1 LEQSTQKKSPW
12 KWFHQ
17 TARNVY
23 DGPVPAADSE
33 PNSSAFPAGAGQF
46 ATTHWSVVLAAK
58 EGDSRSV
65 QDALE
70 KLCRTYWYPL
80 YAYLRRR
87 GFGEHDAQDLTQ
99 GFLAQLLERRSI
111 QGVERDKGKF
121 RSFLLA
127 SLNYFLADERDRAN
141 AQKRGGGRQVLSL
154 DAHEAEQRYRLE
166 PVDERSPEKIFE
178 HHWAMT
184 LLDQVLA
191 RLGQEFTNA
200 GKRELFERLQT
211 FLVEGTG
218 DKTFAEVAQ
227 EVDMTEEAVK
237 KAAQRMRRRYH
248 QLFREEIAQTVASPA
263 EVDEELRH
271 LCQVLSG

>member
-1 LEQSTQKKSPW
+1 MS
-12 KWFHQ
+12 
-17 TARNVY
+17 
-23 DGPVPAADSE
+23 VPDYQQE
-33 PNSSAFPAGAGQF
+33 SSRPQGAQYF
-46 ATTHWSVVLAAK
+46 ATTHWSVVVAAK
-58 EGDSRSV
+58 GTDSPAVRE
-65 QDALE
+65 ALE
-70 KLCRTYWYPL
+70 KLCRTYWYPI

-87 GFGEHDAQDLTQ
+87 GCGEHDAQDLTQ
-99 GFLAQLLERRSI
+99 GFFAQLLQRRSI
-111 QGVERDKGKF
+111 QSVEREKGKF

-154 DAHEAEQRYRLE
+154 DVQEAEQRYRLE

-178 HHWAMT
+178 YRWAMT

-191 RLGQEFTNA
+191 RLGQEFTEA
-200 GKRELFERLQT
+200 GKRELFERLQA

-218 DKTFAEVAQ
+218 EETYAEVAQ
-227 EVDMTEEAVK
+227 EVGLTEEAVK
-237 KAAQRMRRRYH
+237 KAVQRMRRRYH

-271 LCQVLSG
+271 LCTVLSS

>member
-1 LEQSTQKKSPW
+1 M
-12 KWFHQ
+12 
-17 TARNVY
+17 
-23 DGPVPAADSE
+23 ADSDS
-33 PNSSAFPAGAGQF
+33 PHPAGLECQSVF
-46 ATTHWSVVLAAK
+46 ATTHWSVVLAAR
-58 EGDSRSV
+58 EPDSALALE
-65 QDALE
+65 ALE
-70 KLCRTYWYPL
+70 KLCRIYWYPI

-87 GFGEHDAQDLTQ
+87 GCGEQDAQDLTQ
-99 GFLAQLLERRSI
+99 GFFAQLLERRSI
-111 QGVERDKGKF
+111 QGVEREKGKF

-127 SLNYFLADERDRAN
+127 SLNYYMADERDRAN
-141 AQKRGGGRQVLSL
+141 AQMRGSGREIFSL
-154 DAHEAEQRYRLE
+154 DVQEAEQRYRLE
-166 PVDERSPEKIFE
+166 PADERSPDRLFE
-178 HHWAMT
+178 RRWAMA

-191 RLGQEFTNA
+191 RLGQEFADA
-200 GKRELFERLQT
+200 GKRELFERLQA

-271 LCQVLSG
+271 LCAVLSS